1 MDLLLP
7 QGFDQDYLMGFLD
20 DRMSVNS
27 ISAGNKE
34 LLSRSGLVV
43 LEM

>member
-7 QGFDQDYLMGFLD
+7 QGFDQDYLTGFSD
-20 DRMSVNS
+20 DQMSVNS
-27 ISAGNKE
+27 IFVDNKE